1 MKLQENAGNVTVTS
15 PDKVFWIEKS
25 MARHWEREKV
35 YVQAF
40 RITSPTKNID
50 TISYSHQTYAS

>member
-1 MKLQENAGNVTVTS
+1 MELQENAGNVTVTF
-15 PDKVFWIEKS
+15 PYEVFWIEKR

-40 RITSPTKNID
+40 WITSQIKITLVGKCG
-50 TISYSHQTYAS
+50 Y